1 MLKSHVLVFMFHPFR
16 ATNKNETAI
25 SCGTVVSNG
34 WGGRVPLGTLY
45 GFQMSQTDGGGFQ
58 GRVPPP
64 EFEMIFG
71 SWLARYRDEVACVP
85 FPCCLGHA

>member
-1 MLKSHVLVFMFHPFR
+1 MLKNHVLVFMFHPFR

-64 EFEMIFG
+64 EFEMMSELRSQYTRSIIYF
-71 SWLARYRDEVACVP
+71 VV
-85 FPCCLGHA
+85 GH

>member
-1 MLKSHVLVFMFHPFR
+1 MLKNHVLVFMFHPFR

-64 EFEMIFG
+64 EFEMI
-71 SWLARYRDEVACVP
+71 
-85 FPCCLGHA
+85 LGRVLIGTPVSMCSFFLL

>member
-1 MLKSHVLVFMFHPFR
+1 MLKNHVLVFMFHPFR

-58 GRVPPP
+58 GRVTPP
-64 EFEMIFG
+64 E
-71 SWLARYRDEVACVP
+71 
-85 FPCCLGHA
+85 LGVMAQY